1 MKGVPSHEKHTKG
14 KGMCFSIG
22 FNSEAV
28 LVIKSTGKEEL
39 IILTATHSQHVTE
52 GYGMCLC
59 VCVFTKIWETM
70 KIGRLQIIQKT
81 NITRDFC

>member
-22 FNSEAV
+22 FNS
-28 LVIKSTGKEEL
+28 GKEEL
-39 IILTATHSQHVTE
+39 IILTAMHSQNVTE